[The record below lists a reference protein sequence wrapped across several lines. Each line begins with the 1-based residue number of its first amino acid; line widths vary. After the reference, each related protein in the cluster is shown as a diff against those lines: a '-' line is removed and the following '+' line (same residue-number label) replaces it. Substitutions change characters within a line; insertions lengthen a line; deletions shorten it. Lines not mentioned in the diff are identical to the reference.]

1 MDVGEEWIMF
11 VPLVFLALLPLCAFI
26 LSIVSGEKYVVR
38 VNVLFSVLLIFSGI
52 VFYAYYAYLGFPIS
66 HIRLY
71 SASGLGEVYGFIVD
85 PFSASMALIIS
96 VVAGAIMLYS
106 TNYMS
111 PQNNYHPVVTGKPRF
126 YAWMYLF
133 IFSVMLFVFSSN
145 LIQLLINFELMSL
158 ACWGLISYYGTPEAA
173 RSSYKMLVVTHLG
186 AYGGLGAAIGYLA
199 LNYGSISL
207 GTLSSLS
214 PSGKLLV
221 LGLVMWAAIT
231 KSSQFPTYS
240 WLPDAMVAPTP
251 TSALLHGATMIE
263 MGPYLVARIIYSMGG
278 VPVNA
283 QYIILAPIIFS
294 VIISTLMYPA
304 LRDGK
309 RLLAY
314 STIAEA
320 AIMYFTVSLMV
331 YSLRLGLSLFLL
343 YFTAHAFLKSLGF
356 LLMGSAGYSVGTHD
370 LARVMQYFSSS
381 RLLYNLLL
389 CVLLGLAGVPLF
401 SVAKAYMVVLSG
413 PVITIPIYL
422 AALLAIFAES
432 AVLLAVS
439 MHWVGG
445 RKAPAGPLPGL
456 PPYMYASFIILL
468 VGLYLSQIWA
478 FTVMIPSIYRV
489 M

>member
-1 MDVGEEWIMF
+1 MI
-11 VPLVFLALLPLCAFI
+11 VPLAVLVGLPLAAFI
-26 LSIVSGEKYVVR
+26 LSIILGEKHVGKA
-38 VNVLFSVLLIFSGI
+38 NILFSVILIFYGI
-52 VFYAYYAYLGFPIS
+52 VFYSYYAYLGFPII
-66 HIRLY
+66 HIKLY
-71 SASGLGEVYGFIVD
+71 STGTLGEVYGFIVD

-96 VVAGAIMLYS
+96 IVAGAIMLYS

-133 IFSVMLFVFSSN
+133 IFSVILFVFSSN
-145 LIQLLINFELMSL
+145 LVQLLINFELMSL

-173 RSSYKMLVVTHLG
+173 RSSYKMLVITHLG

-199 LNYGSISL
+199 LNYGSVSL
-207 GTLSSLS
+207 SILSSLS

-221 LGLVMWAAIT
+221 LGLIMWAAIT

-263 MGPYLVARIIYSMGG
+263 MGPYLVARIIYSMGS

-283 QYIILAPIIFS
+283 QYIILVPIVFS
-294 VIISTLMYPA
+294 VVISTLMYPV
-304 LRDGK
+304 LKDGK

-320 AIMYFTVSLMV
+320 AIMYFTVSLMI
-331 YSLRLGLSLFLL
+331 YSFRLGLSLFLL

-370 LARVMQYFSSS
+370 LTRIIGYFSSS
-381 RLLYNLLL
+381 KFMYNLLL
-389 CVLLGLAGVPLF
+389 CVLLGLSGVPLF
-401 SVAKAYMVVLSG
+401 SIAKAYMVILSG
-413 PVITIPIYL
+413 LVLDKPIYL
-422 AALLAIFAES
+422 TALLAVLAES

-439 MHWVGG
+439 MHWFGS
-445 RKAPAGPLPGL
+445 RRASARSIHSL

-468 VGLYLSQIWA
+468 VGLYLSQICA